1 MAKILA
7 SVAGATITDDD
18 VTSFLEGLG
27 KRGAAYNTP
36 EGRKMVLEQLIGN
49 KLLLLD
55 AKKNLLEADPEF
67 RRELAK
73 IKETL
78 LVNFATERV
87 MKEVKV
93 SEKEIEEYYSENQN
107 QFVSGENVNASHIL
121 VDNEERALE
130 LIRKIKSGEID
141 FESAARENSS
151 CPSGKNGG
159 SLGDFERGQMV
170 PEFDKA
176 VFEMEVGAITDTPVK
191 TQFGYH
197 VIKLNSKTESSVA
210 PLSNIR
216 GELEEMLLEIKRRKA
231 YESRINQ
238 LKIVYPVD
246 LSL

>member
-78 LVNFATERV
+78 LINFATERV

>member
-7 SVAGATITDDD
+7 SVAGSTITDDD

-78 LVNFATERV
+78 LINFATERV

-176 VFEMEVGAITDTPVK
+176 VFEMEVGAITDT
-191 TQFGYH
+191 
-197 VIKLNSKTESSVA
+197 L
-210 PLSNIR
+210 
-216 GELEEMLLEIKRRKA
+216 
-231 YESRINQ
+231 
-238 LKIVYPVD
+238 
-246 LSL
+246 